1 MSNKKISKE
10 LFNAIQKV
18 MLNTKGKPLNKT
30 LIDSLENDTKPLVV
44 FFNISHFQAIVLS
57 VYLENGIRES
67 EVSTERMINHFG
79 KKLNIIPDIEEATE
93 ELIKRKIL
101 LIKRNGYRSDNRDSF
116 NKTIQVYDKV
126 LEAVLKGDKE
136 YCNYQKSNCFL
147 ELIDE
152 VKELILKRIDGI
164 FNTDILV
171 EEVMAMLEANKNFP
185 EVQWLLSL
193 EGLSIYDITILLNLA
208 IEHLKGE
215 EEVNM
220 DDLIKE
226 VFSGTRDRIVYKR
239 NIKENNSALY
249 KQGLI
254 ELSDDILG
262 FLNYVRMSEETMDI
276 LLGGFKDS
284 IQNKFIPKTGIL
296 IHPDKIGFEKLY
308 YNDLENEH
316 IDTLSKALNND
327 NYERLM
333 SKLRDNGMR
342 PGFTVLMYG
351 YPGTGKTSSVKQIA
365 KLTDR
370 TIFMVEI
377 QKIQSKWVGESE
389 KNLTKVFDEYRRCKK
404 TFSKTPILLFNE
416 ADAIL
421 GKRVE
426 VNSSVDKSFNT
437 LQNIL
442 LQELE
447 DFEGIFMATTNLAKQ
462 LDDAFDRRLLYKV
475 EFKKPADKVRE
486 QIFKN
491 VFNDIEPVILN
502 GLNSKYPLTGG
513 QIANI
518 KKKYLVQTLLQNNLD
533 TNQCLIKICEEEL
546 SLLIDSK
553 KNPIGFLANS

>member
-1 MSNKKISKE
+1 
-10 LFNAIQKV
+10 
-18 MLNTKGKPLNKT
+18 
-30 LIDSLENDTKPLVV
+30 
-44 FFNISHFQAIVLS
+44 
-57 VYLENGIRES
+57 
-67 EVSTERMINHFG
+67 MINHFG

-101 LIKRNGYRSDNRDSF
+101 LIKRNGHRSDNRDSF
-116 NKTIQVYDKV
+116 NKTIHVYDKI
-126 LEAVLKGDKE
+126 LEAVLKGEKE
-136 YCNYQKSNCFL
+136 YCNYQKSNSFL

-152 VKELILKRIDGI
+152 VKELILKRIDGVI
-164 FNTDILV
+164 NTDILV
-171 EEVMAMLEANKNFP
+171 EEVSTILESNKTFN
-185 EVQWLLSL
+185 EVQWLLSFD
-193 EGLSIYDITILLNLA
+193 GLSIYDITILLNLA

-226 VFSGTRDRIVYKR
+226 VFSGTRDRILYKR
-239 NIKENNSALY
+239 NIKENNSELF
-249 KQGLI
+249 KKGLI

-284 IQNKFIPKTGIL
+284 IQNTFIPKTGIL
-296 IHPDKIGFEKLY
+296 IHPNKIGYEKLY
-308 YNDLENEH
+308 YNDIENEH

-333 SKLRDNGMR
+333 SKLMDNGMR

-389 KNLTKVFDEYRRCKK
+389 KNLAKVFDEYRRCKK

-502 GLNSKYPLTGG
+502 ELNSKYPLTGG

-533 TNQCLIKICEEEL
+533 TNQCLLKICEEEL

-553 KNPIGFLANS
+553 KNPIGFLANL